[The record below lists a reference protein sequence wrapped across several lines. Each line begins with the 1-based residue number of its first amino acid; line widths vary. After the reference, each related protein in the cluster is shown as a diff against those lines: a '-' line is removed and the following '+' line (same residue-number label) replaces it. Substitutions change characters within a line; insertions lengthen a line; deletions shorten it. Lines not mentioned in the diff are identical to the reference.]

1 MKTLKTIGL
10 VLFLLFLSTSFIKN
24 LIDYSSKKA
33 FYENYRTKYETEK
46 KRNIE
51 LKTALLKK
59 SDLGEIEKII
69 RNKLGL
75 LRPDEV
81 VVVMPRPTPSPV
93 IITPTLGPSW
103 RQWVDIY
110 TH

>member
-1 MKTLKTIGL
+1 MKTVKTIGL
-10 VLFLLFLSTSFIKN
+10 VLFLLFLTTSFVKN
-24 LIDYSSKKA
+24 LIDYNSKKA

-81 VVVMPRPTPSPV
+81 AVVMPRPTPSPV
-93 IITPTLGPSW
+93 IITLTPAPSW
-103 RQWVDIY
+103 RQWLKVY
-110 TH
+110 VH

>member
-1 MKTLKTIGL
+1 MKTVKTIGL
-10 VLFLLFLSTSFIKN
+10 IFFLLFLTTSFVKN
-24 LIDYSSKKA
+24 LVDYSSKKA

-75 LRPDEV
+75 LRSDEV
-81 VVVMPRPTPSPV
+81 AVVMPRPTPSPV
-93 IITPTLGPSW
+93 VISPTIAPNW
-103 RQWVDIY
+103 KQWVDVY
-110 TH
+110 VH